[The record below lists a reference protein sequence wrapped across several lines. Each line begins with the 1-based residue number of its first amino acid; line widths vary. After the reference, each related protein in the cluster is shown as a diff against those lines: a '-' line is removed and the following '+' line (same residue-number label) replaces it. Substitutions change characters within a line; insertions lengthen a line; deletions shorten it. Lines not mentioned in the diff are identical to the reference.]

1 MVMQQHFNPREAR
14 TLVVLAVPVFLAQLA
29 QTSMGF
35 VDTVV
40 AGRVSHTD
48 MAAVAVASSFWIPGT
63 LFGLGLLMAITPLVA
78 QSIGAGQK
86 EGLGR
91 FLRQG
96 AWLAMALSALQML
109 FFYGVSRYITEMKG
123 IDPALSHITARYL
136 HAVVWGV
143 PGFMLYGAQRAYLEG
158 HGRTRPAMVAGIIG
172 LCVNAPLNWIFAF
185 GEFGM
190 PRLGGV
196 GCGVAT
202 AVVCWLM
209 CFILSFSVRRLNP
222 RAIRLEAPAP
232 QIMKRIGRI
241 GLPGAFA
248 MLVETSSFA
257 IIALLIAPLGT
268 IAVAG
273 HQIALNVSGLVF
285 MLPLSLGTATTIRVG
300 LRLGQGNIEEAHTA
314 RMTSLWMA
322 VFIACGTA
330 LLLYLFRFP
339 IARVYNNTPEVI
351 ALAGML
357 MFYNAL
363 YQIPDSIQMVTLG
376 ALRGYNDTRAIF
388 IVAFLSYWGVSL
400 PVGYML
406 CFHGLP
412 GMAAMGVKGFWIGF
426 IVGLCCS
433 AALYLFRLA
442 RLEHLT
448 PEELKAKLAK

>member
-1 MVMQQHFNPREAR
+1 MPKHFNLREAR
-14 TLVVLAVPVFLAQLA
+14 TLVILAVPVFLAQLA

-78 QSIGAGQK
+78 QSLGAGQK
-86 EGLGR
+86 DGLGR

-96 AWLAMALSALQML
+96 AWLALALSVLQMA
-109 FFYGVSRYITEMKG
+109 FFYGVSRYITRMEG
-123 IDPALSHITARYL
+123 IDPALSSITARYL
-136 HAVVWGV
+136 HAVIWGV

-222 RAIRLEAPAP
+222 RAIRFESPDTGL
-232 QIMKRIGRI
+232 MKRITRI

-300 LRLGQGNIEEAHTA
+300 LRLGQGNVPEAHTA
-314 RMTSLWMA
+314 RMTSLWLA
-322 VFIACGTA
+322 TALACGTA

-351 ALAGML
+351 TLAGML

-388 IVAFLSYWGVSL
+388 VVAFLSYWGVSL
-400 PVGYML
+400 PTGYLL
-406 CFHGLP
+406 CFHGWGELAP
-412 GMAAMGVKGFWIGF
+412 MGVKGFWIGF
-426 IVGLCCS
+426 IVGLFCS
-433 AALYLFRLA
+433 ATLYLLRLA
-442 RLEHLT
+442 RLEHLP
-448 PEELKAKLAK
+448 PEALKAKLAR

>member
-1 MVMQQHFNPREAR
+1 MATYFSLREAR
-14 TLVVLAVPVFLAQLA
+14 TLIILATPVFLAQIA
-29 QTSMGF
+29 QTSMAF

-48 MAAVAVASSFWIPGT
+48 MAAVAVAGSFWVPGT

-78 QSIGAGQK
+78 QSLGAGQK

-109 FFYGVSRYITEMKG
+109 FFYGVSHYITQMKS
-123 IDPALSHITARYL
+123 IDPELSRITARYL
-136 HAVVWGV
+136 HAVIWGV
-143 PGFMLYGAQRAYLEG
+143 PGFMLYGVQRAYLEG

-172 LCVNAPLNWIFAF
+172 FLVNAPLNWILAF

-222 RAIRLEAPAP
+222 RAIRFESPIP
-232 QIMKRIGRI
+232 QLIKRIGRI

-273 HQIALNVSGLVF
+273 HQIALSVSGLIF

-300 LRLGQGNIEEAHTA
+300 LRLGQEKLAQAHTA
-314 RMTSLWMA
+314 RLTSLWLGIL
-322 VFIACGTA
+322 VACCTA
-330 LLLYLFRFP
+330 FLLYLLRFP
-339 IARVYNNTPEVI
+339 IASVYNNNPEVI

-400 PVGYML
+400 PVGYVL

-412 GMAAMGVKGFWIGF
+412 GMAALGVKGFWIGF
-426 IVGLCCS
+426 IVGLFCS
-433 AALYLFRLA
+433 ATLYMLRLA
-442 RLEHLT
+442 KLERLS
-448 PEELKAKLAK
+448 PQELKAKLAK

>member
-1 MVMQQHFNPREAR
+1 MPKHFNWCEAR
-14 TLVVLAVPVFLAQLA
+14 TLIILAVPVFLAQLA

-40 AGRVSHTD
+40 AGRVSHID

-78 QSIGAGQK
+78 QSIGAGHK

-96 AWLAMALSALQML
+96 AWLALALSVLEMA
-109 FFYGVSRYITEMKG
+109 FFYGVSRYITKMEG
-123 IDPALSHITARYL
+123 IDPALSQITARYL
-136 HAVVWGV
+136 HAVTWGV

-158 HGRTRPAMVAGIIG
+158 HGRTRPAMIAGIIG

-209 CFILSFSVRRLNP
+209 CFILSFSVRRLNA
-222 RAIRLEAPAP
+222 RAIRFEAPAP
-232 QIMKRIGRI
+232 QLMKRITRI

-257 IIALLIAPLGT
+257 IIALLIVPLGT

-285 MLPLSLGTATTIRVG
+285 MLPLALGTATTIRVG
-300 LRLGQGNIEEAHTA
+300 LPCRVQAEA
-314 RMTSLWMA
+314 
-322 VFIACGTA
+322 
-330 LLLYLFRFP
+330 
-339 IARVYNNTPEVI
+339 
-351 ALAGML
+351 
-357 MFYNAL
+357 
-363 YQIPDSIQMVTLG
+363 
-376 ALRGYNDTRAIF
+376 
-388 IVAFLSYWGVSL
+388 
-400 PVGYML
+400 
-406 CFHGLP
+406 
-412 GMAAMGVKGFWIGF
+412 
-426 IVGLCCS
+426 
-433 AALYLFRLA
+433 
-442 RLEHLT
+442 
-448 PEELKAKLAK
+448 

>member
-285 MLPLSLGTATTIRVG
+285 MLHFRWAQPPLSG
-300 LRLGQGNIEEAHTA
+300 
-314 RMTSLWMA
+314 
-322 VFIACGTA
+322 
-330 LLLYLFRFP
+330 
-339 IARVYNNTPEVI
+339 
-351 ALAGML
+351 
-357 MFYNAL
+357 
-363 YQIPDSIQMVTLG
+363 
-376 ALRGYNDTRAIF
+376 
-388 IVAFLSYWGVSL
+388 
-400 PVGYML
+400 
-406 CFHGLP
+406 
-412 GMAAMGVKGFWIGF
+412 
-426 IVGLCCS
+426 
-433 AALYLFRLA
+433 
-442 RLEHLT
+442 
-448 PEELKAKLAK
+448 

>member
-1 MVMQQHFNPREAR
+1 MPKHFNLCEAR
-14 TLVVLAVPVFLAQLA
+14 TLIILAVPVFLAQLA

-40 AGRVSHTD
+40 AGRVSHID

-78 QSIGAGQK
+78 QSIGAGHK

-96 AWLAMALSALQML
+96 AWLALALSVLEMA
-109 FFYGVSRYITEMKG
+109 FFYGVSRYITKMEG
-123 IDPALSHITARYL
+123 IDPALSQITARYL
-136 HAVVWGV
+136 HAVTWGV

-158 HGRTRPAMVAGIIG
+158 HGRTRPAMIAGIIG

-209 CFILSFSVRRLNP
+209 CFILSFSVRRLNAC
-222 RAIRLEAPAP
+222 AIRFEAPAP
-232 QIMKRIGRI
+232 QLMKRITRI

-257 IIALLIAPLGT
+257 IIALLIVPLGT

-285 MLPLSLGTATTIRVG
+285 MLPLALGTATTIRVG
-300 LRLGQGNIEEAHTA
+300 LRLGQGNTAEARST
-314 RMTSLWMA
+314 RMTSLYMA
-322 VFIACGTA
+322 TAIACGTA
-330 LLLYLFRFP
+330 LLVYLFRFP
-339 IARVYNNTPEVI
+339 IARVYNNTPEVV

-363 YQIPDSIQMVTLG
+363 YQLPDSIQMVTLG

-400 PVGYML
+400 PVGYIL
-406 CFHGLP
+406 CFHGFP
-412 GMAAMGVKGFWIGF
+412 GTEAMGVKGFWIGF

-433 AALYLFRLA
+433 SILYLFRLA
-442 RLEHLT
+442 RLEHLP
-448 PEELKAKLAK
+448 PEALKAKLAR

>member
-1 MVMQQHFNPREAR
+1 MATYFSLREAR
-14 TLVVLAVPVFLAQLA
+14 TLIILATPVFLAQIA
-29 QTSMGF
+29 QTSMA
-35 VDTVV
+35 VMDTVI

-48 MAAVAVASSFWIPGT
+48 MAAVAVAGSFWVPGT

-78 QSIGAGQK
+78 QSLGAGQK

-109 FFYGVSRYITEMKG
+109 FFYGVSHYITQMKS
-123 IDPALSHITARYL
+123 IDPELSRITARYL
-136 HAVVWGV
+136 HAVIWGV
-143 PGFMLYGAQRAYLEG
+143 PGFMLYGVQRAYLEG

-172 LCVNAPLNWIFAF
+172 FLVNAPLNWILAF

-222 RAIRLEAPAP
+222 RAIRFEAPIP
-232 QIMKRIGRI
+232 QLIKRIGRI

-273 HQIALNVSGLVF
+273 HQIALSVSGLIF

-300 LRLGQGNIEEAHTA
+300 LRLGQEKLAQAHTA
-314 RMTSLWMA
+314 RLTSLWLGIL
-322 VFIACGTA
+322 VACCTA
-330 LLLYLFRFP
+330 FLLYLLRFP
-339 IARVYNNTPEVI
+339 IASVYNDNPEVI

-400 PVGYML
+400 PVGYVL

-412 GMAAMGVKGFWIGF
+412 GMAALGVKGFWIGF
-426 IVGLCCS
+426 IVGLFCS
-433 AALYLFRLA
+433 ATLYMLRLA
-442 RLEHLT
+442 KLERLS
-448 PEELKAKLAK
+448 PQELKAKLAK

>member
-1 MVMQQHFNPREAR
+1 MATYFSLREAR
-14 TLVVLAVPVFLAQLA
+14 TLIVLATPVFLAQIA
-29 QTSMGF
+29 QTSMAF

-48 MAAVAVASSFWIPGT
+48 MAAVAVAGSFWVPGT

-78 QSIGAGQK
+78 QSLGAGQK

-109 FFYGVSRYITEMKG
+109 FFYGVSHYITQMKS
-123 IDPALSHITARYL
+123 IDPEFSQITARYL
-136 HAVVWGV
+136 HAVIWGV
-143 PGFMLYGAQRAYLEG
+143 RGFMLYGVQRAYLEG

-172 LCVNAPLNWIFAF
+172 LLVNAPLNWIFAF

-209 CFILSFSVRRLNP
+209 CFILSFSVRRLNS
-222 RAIRLEAPAP
+222 RAIRFEAPIP
-232 QIMKRIGRI
+232 QLIKRIGRI

-300 LRLGQGNIEEAHTA
+300 LRLGQENLAQAHSS
-314 RMTSLWMA
+314 RMTSLWLGIL
-322 VFIACGTA
+322 IACCTA

-339 IARVYNNTPEVI
+339 IASVYNDNPEVI

-400 PVGYML
+400 PVGYVL

-412 GMAAMGVKGFWIGF
+412 GMAALGVKGFWIGF
-426 IVGLCCS
+426 IVGLFCS
-433 AALYLFRLA
+433 ATLYMLRLA
-442 RLEHLT
+442 KLERLS
-448 PEELKAKLAK
+448 PQELKAKLAK

>member
-1 MVMQQHFNPREAR
+1 MSKHFNPGEAC
-14 TLVVLAVPVFLAQLA
+14 TLIILAIPVFLAQFA
-29 QTSMGF
+29 QTCMGF

-40 AGRVSHTD
+40 AGRVSHID

-78 QSIGAGQK
+78 QSIGAGHK

-96 AWLAMALSALQML
+96 AWLALALSVLQMA
-109 FFYGVSRYITEMKG
+109 FFYGVSRYITQMES
-123 IDPALSHITARYL
+123 IDPALSQITARYL
-136 HAVVWGV
+136 HAVIWGV

-158 HGRTRPAMVAGIIG
+158 HGRTRPAMIAGLTG

-209 CFILSFSVRRLNP
+209 CFILSFSVRRLNS
-222 RAIRLEAPAP
+222 RAIRFEAPDP
-232 QIMKRIGRI
+232 QLMKRITRI

-273 HQIALNVSGLVF
+273 HQIALNVSGLLF

-300 LRLGQGNIEEAHTA
+300 LRLGQGNIAEAHSA
-314 RMTSLWMA
+314 RMTSLYMA
-322 VFIACGTA
+322 TAIACGTA
-330 LLLYLFRFP
+330 VLLYLFRFP
-339 IARVYNNTPEVI
+339 IAGVYNNTPEVI

-400 PVGYML
+400 PIGYIL

-412 GMAAMGVKGFWIGF
+412 GIAAMGVKGFWIGF

-433 AALYLFRLA
+433 SVLYLFRLG
-442 RLEHLT
+442 RLERLSPDT
-448 PEELKAKLAK
+448 LKDRLAR

>member
-1 MVMQQHFNPREAR
+1 MPKHFNWCEAR
-14 TLVVLAVPVFLAQLA
+14 TLIILAVPVFLAQLA

-40 AGRVSHTD
+40 AGRVSHID

-78 QSIGAGQK
+78 QSIGAGHK

-96 AWLAMALSALQML
+96 AWLALALSVLEMA
-109 FFYGVSRYITEMKG
+109 FFYGVSRYITKMEG
-123 IDPALSHITARYL
+123 IDPALSQITARYL
-136 HAVVWGV
+136 HAVTWGV

-158 HGRTRPAMVAGIIG
+158 HGRTRPAMIALG
-172 LCVNAPLNWIFAF
+172 VNAPLNWIFAF

-209 CFILSFSVRRLNP
+209 CFILSFSVRRLNA
-222 RAIRLEAPAP
+222 RAIRFEAPAP
-232 QIMKRIGRI
+232 QLMKRITRI

-257 IIALLIAPLGT
+257 IIALLIVPLGT

-285 MLPLSLGTATTIRVG
+285 MLPLALGTATTIRVG
-300 LRLGQGNIEEAHTA
+300 LRLGQGNIAEARST
-314 RMTSLWMA
+314 RMTSLYMA
-322 VFIACGTA
+322 TAIACGTA
-330 LLLYLFRFP
+330 LLIYLFRFP

-363 YQIPDSIQMVTLG
+363 YQLPDSIQMVTLG

-400 PVGYML
+400 PVGYIL
-406 CFHGLP
+406 CFHGFP
-412 GMAAMGVKGFWIGF
+412 GIEAMGVKGFWIGF

-433 AALYLFRLA
+433 SILYLFRLA
-442 RLEHLT
+442 RLEHLP
-448 PEELKAKLAK
+448 PEALKAKLAR

>member
-1 MVMQQHFNPREAR
+1 MATYFSLREAR
-14 TLVVLAVPVFLAQLA
+14 TLIVLATPVFLAQIA
-29 QTSMGF
+29 QTSMAF

-48 MAAVAVASSFWIPGT
+48 MAAVAVAGSFWVPGT

-78 QSIGAGQK
+78 QSLGAGQK

-109 FFYGVSRYITEMKG
+109 FFYGVSHYITQMKS
-123 IDPALSHITARYL
+123 IDPELSQITARYL
-136 HAVVWGV
+136 HAVIWGV
-143 PGFMLYGAQRAYLEG
+143 PGFMLYGVQRAYLEG

-172 LCVNAPLNWIFAF
+172 FLVNAPLNWILAF

-222 RAIRLEAPAP
+222 RAIRFESPIP
-232 QIMKRIGRI
+232 QLIKRIGRI

-273 HQIALNVSGLVF
+273 HQIALSVSGLIF

-300 LRLGQGNIEEAHTA
+300 LRLGQEKLAQAHTA
-314 RMTSLWMA
+314 RLTSLWLGIL
-322 VFIACGTA
+322 VACCTA
-330 LLLYLFRFP
+330 FLLYLLRFP
-339 IARVYNNTPEVI
+339 IASVYNNNPEVI

-400 PVGYML
+400 PVGYVL

-412 GMAAMGVKGFWIGF
+412 GMAALGVKGFWIGF
-426 IVGLCCS
+426 IVGLFCS
-433 AALYLFRLA
+433 ATLYMLRLA
-442 RLEHLT
+442 KLERLS
-448 PEELKAKLAK
+448 PQELKAKLAK